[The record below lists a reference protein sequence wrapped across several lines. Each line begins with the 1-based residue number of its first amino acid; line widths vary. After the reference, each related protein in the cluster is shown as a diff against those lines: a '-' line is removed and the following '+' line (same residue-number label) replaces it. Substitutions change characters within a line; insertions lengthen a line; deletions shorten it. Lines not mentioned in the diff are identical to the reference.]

1 MKHKLLNQQEE
12 RHPVVPYIGTWIETE
27 AEAKSILV
35 TMVVPYIGTW
45 IETQDDVTQTLL
57 LRGRTLYRYVD

>member
-1 MKHKLLNQQEE
+1 MI
-12 RHPVVPYIGTWIETE
+12 VVPYIGTWIETE

-45 IETQDDVTQTLL
+45 IETIEMKQNGAIGLSYL
-57 LRGRTLYRYVD
+57 I